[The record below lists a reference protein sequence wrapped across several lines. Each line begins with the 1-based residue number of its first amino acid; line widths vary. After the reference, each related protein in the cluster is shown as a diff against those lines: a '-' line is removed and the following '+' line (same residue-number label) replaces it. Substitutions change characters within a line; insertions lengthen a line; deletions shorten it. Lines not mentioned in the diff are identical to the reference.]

1 MIFIEQPPP
10 PSNSVK
16 ATKAISMPLLCFR
29 HTTQKDFGQQLNWEE
44 NTQPMASILPGKGW
58 ASGHYPNPVN
68 QKPAASTARRQATE
82 KYTLKNPVTVQELLD
97 NIFFLRCQSICHHW
111 WLTCKEH
118 KEILVH
124 QSNHSWKTNQAA
136 IFEVQ
141 YVQSGNYFMP
151 VLCAFLIL
159 AQDEKQANDWT
170 MMEWIFTSIW

>member
-1 MIFIEQPPP
+1 
-10 PSNSVK
+10 
-16 ATKAISMPLLCFR
+16 MPLLCFR

-124 QSNHSWKTNQAA
+124 QSNHSWKTMKPD
-136 IFEVQ
+136 IK
-141 YVQSGNYFMP
+141 SGCYLWSAVCTVRELFHASAVCISDTGTRWETGQWLNYDGMNFYFHMIDNRH
-151 VLCAFLIL
+151 L
-159 AQDEKQANDWT
+159 
-170 MMEWIFTSIW
+170 